1 MSYTDPEKRRAYHNA
16 WHKEQYA
23 NNPAYKR
30 AFKARTRRRNKRR
43 DKIVA
48 DMLIAF
54 RATGCIVCPE
64 KEPCCLVAHHIDS
77 AEKDFALGTARYS
90 GHGRMRVM
98 RELAKCVCLCANCH
112 TKLHANII
120 AISRKTLRV
129 SAKRAMLR
137 VMAVEA
143 EAREQIAAEVREHHE
158 RRKRR
163 HGLASNSR
171 RETADNGF
179 KLPSTLV
186 GKEDCAKS
194 APSPGFRFLHRGNR
208 VHARAAARK
217 ASARLLDPCAT
228 VSP

>member
-1 MSYTDPEKRRAYHNA
+1 MPYADTDKRRTYHNA

-23 NNPAYKR
+23 NDPVYRR

-77 AEKDFALGTARYS
+77 AEKDFALGTARYG
-90 GHGRMRVM
+90 GHGRVRVM
-98 RELAKCVCLCANCH
+98 REIAKCVCLCANCH
-112 TKLHANII
+112 TKLHANVIS
-120 AISRKTLRV
+120 ISRKTLRV
-129 SAKRAMLR
+129 SAKRAMMR

-163 HGLASNSR
+163 HGLASSPR

-186 GKEDCAKS
+186 GKEDRARKDRT
-194 APSPGFRFLHRGNR
+194 PSPGFRFVHRGDR
-208 VHARAAARK
+208 ARARAATRK
-217 ASARLLDPCAT
+217 ASAKVA
-228 VSP
+228 

>member
-1 MSYTDPEKRRAYHNA
+1 MAYTDPEKRRAYHNA

-23 NNPAYKR
+23 NDPAYKK
-30 AFKARTRRRNKRR
+30 AFKARTHRRHKRR

-77 AEKDFALGTARYS
+77 AEKDFALGVARYG

-112 TKLHANII
+112 AKLHASVI

-129 SAKRAMLR
+129 SAKRAMMR

-143 EAREQIAAEVREHHE
+143 EACEQIAAEVREHHA

-163 HGLASNSR
+163 HGLASSSR
-171 RETADNGF
+171 RETAHNGF
-179 KLPSTLV
+179 KLPSALT
-186 GKEDCAKS
+186 GKEDRAKNNG
-194 APSPGFRFLHRGNR
+194 APSPGFHFVHRGDR
-208 VHARAAARK
+208 VRARVAARNK
-217 ASARLLDPCAT
+217 QAGLRTRPASP
-228 VSP
+228 